1 LKEGRL
7 ILNMLRRVSLAVN
20 LYNWDFYPSIKAL
33 KEYRTQALR
42 QFISDYPAGIIEK
55 RYINAELPK
64 MPFDDKSFDL
74 VKWALPF
81 YI

>member
-1 LKEGRL
+1 
-7 ILNMLRRVSLAVN
+7 MLRRVSLAVN

-64 MPFDDKSFDL
+64 MPFDDKSFEL